1 MRFGVVGCGTI
12 AQVMHVPYLAEL
24 PRAELVALADPVQER
39 AGALADRYGVPGRYT
54 SATELVADADVDAV
68 VVCTPSHTH
77 GDVVGTTL
85 DADIHTFVEKPLAAC
100 PADADQMVAAAED
113 SDAVAMVGYMKRY
126 DPAYERAREELQ
138 TLDGIDLVTAYDV
151 DPDHRR
157 IIEEVYDLIP
167 GSPPESL
174 IEESRAT
181 RREDI
186 QAAIGTADDLLVE
199 AYDFQI
205 EHLCHDV
212 NVLRDLFGAVR
223 TLGDVRILA
232 DGRYATAHLT
242 YENGVPCVLESG
254 DSDRTWFE
262 EYVRVD
268 GPGGMVRLSFSN
280 PFIRNTPSELQV
292 KRGRGDLADTTYT
305 PSYDEAFKRELEWF
319 VDCVE
324 GDREVRTT
332 FAEARADVELIADL
346 FRVAQD
352 LEPDGSYE

>member
-1 MRFGVVGCGTI
+1 MRLGVVGCGTI

-24 PRAELVALADPVQER
+24 PAAELTALADPVEAR
-39 AGALADRYGVPGRYT
+39 ADALADRYNVPGRYRT
-54 SATELVADADVDAV
+54 AEALVAEADVDAV

-77 GDVVGTTL
+77 ADVVEITL
-85 DADIHTFVEKPLAAC
+85 DAGLHTFVEKPLAAC
-100 PADADQMVAAAED
+100 PADADRMVAAAED

-126 DPAYERAREELQ
+126 DPAYERAREELHS
-138 TLDGIDLVTAYDV
+138 LDGIDLVTAYDV
-151 DPDHRR
+151 DPDHAR
-157 IIEEVYDLIP
+157 IVDEVYDLIG

-174 IEESRAT
+174 VEESRRE
-181 RREDI
+181 RRADLES
-186 QAAIGTADDLLVE
+186 AVGTAEDLLVE

-205 EHLCHDV
+205 EHLCHDI
-212 NVLRDLFGAVR
+212 NVLRGLFGAVEAIE
-223 TLGDVRILA
+223 DVRVLA

-242 YENGVPCVLESG
+242 YEGGIPCVLESG
-254 DSDRTWFE
+254 DSDRKWFE

-268 GPGGMVRLSFSN
+268 GPNGMVRLSFSN

-292 KRGRGDLADTTYT
+292 KRGIEDLADTTYT
-305 PSYDEAFKRELEWF
+305 PSYDEPFRRELARF

-346 FRVAQD
+346 FRIAGD
-352 LEPDGSYE
+352 TEPRRDY